1 MIREIVCSRPQFPPP
16 EKQGMKSLLSV
27 LFVFAI
33 AVFAIAVIAI
43 AVIAIAVIAARTAS
57 ASPMMITPAGLNSV
71 DQFRIAFVTSA
82 MANATSSDLST
93 YDSV

>member
-1 MIREIVCSRPQFPPP
+1 M
-16 EKQGMKSLLSV
+16 

-33 AVFAIAVIAI
+33 AVFAI